1 METIPKILLIT
12 PNRRTFS
19 PRSQSEHAIQFVSGK
34 ILSPDQGYPTSIL
47 PRFFLL
53 FALSLSLS
61 RMNERW
67 INKRVYSPNTV
78 LIPNHFLRRK
88 VAPFPFPLL
97 RFARRA
103 RFERGKRL
111 KNSYLRKQDP
121 RNPREKP
128 GHRARSYLRRDTGKE
143 RRRGVCDEGALKGRR
158 REEVGLK
165 RPPKSRNSS
174 VPLAGSRGGPRL
186 ERYESPPREINIQ
199 LRRSPVCFMCTT
211 RRTCTPGVYDI

>member
-12 PNRRTFS
+12 PNRRIFS

-53 FALSLSLS
+53 FALSLS

-67 INKRVYSPNTV
+67 INKRVYSSNTV

-143 RRRGVCDEGALKGRR
+143 ERGEEGVRRGCAEGAKEGGGWF
-158 REEVGLK
+158 ETAAQ
-165 RPPKSRNSS
+165 KSQLERS
-174 VPLAGSRGGPRL
+174 SRGVTRGPPAGKVRKPSQ
-186 ERYESPPREINIQ
+186 RN
-199 LRRSPVCFMCTT
+199 
-211 RRTCTPGVYDI
+211 